1 MKKKILIIEDE
12 QDLIKGLKLNLSDE
26 GFEVDWAVNGV
37 DGLRKAIEEAPD
49 LIILDIMLPEMDGL
63 EVCRRLRQKN
73 INIPVIMLTAKGG
86 EIDKVVGLEIGADDY
101 MTKPFSIRELLA
113 RIKARL
119 RHSER
124 EVKQV
129 PELYSFNDIEIDFA
143 RFKIRRKGKESDLT
157 SLETD
162 ILKYF
167 IVHRGEV
174 VARNDLLDKIWG
186 YEKYPTTR
194 TIDNHIL
201 KLRKKIEEDPSHPR
215 YITFSLWRRVP
226 VYRVTTIFYNCLLL
240 FDNVDRIKAEHC

>member
-12 QDLIKGLKLNLSDE
+12 IDLIKGLKINLSDE
-26 GFEVDWAVNGV
+26 GFDVDWAVNGV
-37 DGLRKAIEEAPD
+37 EGLRKALEEAPD

-73 INIPVIMLTAKGG
+73 STIPVIMLTAKGG

-119 RHSER
+119 RNTER
-124 EVKQV
+124 VDHAV
-129 PELYSFNDIEIDFA
+129 PNLYSFGDIEIDFA
-143 RFKIRRKGKESDLT
+143 QFKARRKGKELDLT
-157 SLETD
+157 SLELE

-167 IVHRGEV
+167 IAHRGEIV
-174 VARNDLLDKIWG
+174 SRNDLLDKIWG
-186 YEKYPTTR
+186 YESFPTTR

-201 KLRKKIEEDPSHPR
+201 KIRKKLEEDPSRPQ
-215 YITFSLWRRVP
+215 YILS
-226 VYRVTTIFYNCLLL
+226 VYGGGYRFLG
-240 FDNVDRIKAEHC
+240 

>member
-1 MKKKILIIEDE
+1 MKKILIIEDE
-12 QDLIKGLKLNLSDE
+12 PDLVKGLKLNLSDE
-26 GFEVDWAVNGV
+26 GFEIEWAVNGV
-37 DGLRKAIEEAPD
+37 EGLRKAVEEAPD

-63 EVCRRLRQKN
+63 EVCRKLRQKS
-73 INIPVIMLTAKGG
+73 IDIPIIMLTAKGG

-119 RHSER
+119 RNAEK
-124 EVKQV
+124 EGKTAT
-129 PELYSFNDIEIDFA
+129 EIYSIGDIEIDFA
-143 RFKIRRKGKESDLT
+143 RFKIKQKGKEQELT

-167 IVHRGEV
+167 VIHRGEV
-174 VARNDLLDKIWG
+174 VSRNDLLDKIWG
-186 YEKYPTTR
+186 YESYPTTR

-215 YITFSLWRRVP
+215 YILS
-226 VYRVTTIFYNCLLL
+226 VYGGGYRFTG
-240 FDNVDRIKAEHC
+240 

>member
-1 MKKKILIIEDE
+1 MKKILIIEDE

-26 GFEVDWAVNGV
+26 GYDVDCAGNGAE
-37 DGLRKAIEEAPD
+37 GLRKAVEAAPD

-63 EVCRRLRQKN
+63 EVCRKLRQKN
-73 INIPVIMLTAKGG
+73 IDIPVIMLTAKGE

-119 RHSER
+119 RHTER
-124 EVKQV
+124 ETKT
-129 PELYSFNDIEIDFA
+129 ELKIYSFSEIEIDFI
-143 RFKIRRKGKESDLT
+143 RFKVRRKGKELDLT
-157 SLETD
+157 SLEMD

-174 VARNDLLDKIWG
+174 VSRNDLLDKIWG
-186 YEKYPTTR
+186 YERYPTTR

-201 KLRKKIEEDPSHPR
+201 KLRKKIEDDPSHPKH
-215 YITFSLWRRVP
+215 IIS
-226 VYRVTTIFYNCLLL
+226 VYGGGYRFV
-240 FDNVDRIKAEHC
+240 E

>member
-1 MKKKILIIEDE
+1 MRKKILIIEDE
-12 QDLIKGLKLNLSDE
+12 PDLVKGLKLNLSDE
-26 GFEVDWAVNGV
+26 GYDVDWAINGV
-37 DGLRKAIEEAPD
+37 EGLRKAIDEAPD

-63 EVCRRLRQKN
+63 EVCRKLRQKS

-119 RHSER
+119 RHSEG
-124 EVKQV
+124 EAKQV
-129 PELYSFNDIEIDFA
+129 PELYSFNDIDIDFA

-167 IVHRGEV
+167 IVHKGEV

-215 YITFSLWRRVP
+215 YILS
-226 VYRVTTIFYNCLLL
+226 VYGGGYRFIG
-240 FDNVDRIKAEHC
+240 